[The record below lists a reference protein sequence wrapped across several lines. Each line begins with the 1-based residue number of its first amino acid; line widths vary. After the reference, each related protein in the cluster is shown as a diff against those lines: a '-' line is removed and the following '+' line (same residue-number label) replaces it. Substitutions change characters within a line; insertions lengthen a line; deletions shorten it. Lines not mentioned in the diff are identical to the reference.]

1 MSLYELLGTSNP
13 TTINETELKD
23 HVEEIFRRIN
33 PISGDYITIDDL
45 IEYSKRVRVNYD
57 SKIS

>member
-23 HVEEIFRRIN
+23 HVEEIFLRIN
-33 PISGDYITIDDL
+33 PTSGDYITIDDL
-45 IEYSKRVRVNYD
+45 IDYSKRVCVDDN